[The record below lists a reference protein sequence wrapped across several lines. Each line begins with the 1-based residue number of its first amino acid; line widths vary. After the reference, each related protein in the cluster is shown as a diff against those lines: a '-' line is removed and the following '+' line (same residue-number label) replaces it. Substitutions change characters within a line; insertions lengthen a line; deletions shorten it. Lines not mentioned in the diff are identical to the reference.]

1 MFFSS
6 LTGKGDKTGNAYTPT
21 KIIGGE
27 HPIVSTSILDLLEAD
42 LKKDTPFKVINHVPS
57 WLATDSKD
65 NNTLLVKF
73 LQYYYDWLYSSKD
86 SGLYVDDYIDLM
98 DIDNI
103 TEETKDAFVSSFIPD
118 IDVDGLDL
126 TVEQVKDVLRAV
138 KTNIFQKKGTQEA
151 LATLFTKIFPEIQ
164 SVGVERGN
172 LEFTI
177 QLRIVNDS
185 IRNYDVYETVYKNLF
200 HPVGMRANIQII
212 HSFGSEESR
221 RTEDTIIQ
229 RELSESGPTTTNFD
243 SPRIGNYFVYNMND
257 AESLPAYSGESGSTH
272 GRGETGASGN
282 TANVSNLATYKHPNW
297 IYGVSDGTI
306 LGDINIQGLMSQP
319 LSANNPNLGITQAA
333 S

>member
-6 LTGKGDKTGNAYTPT
+6 LTGTGDTAGNAYTPT

-42 LKKDTPFKVINHVPS
+42 LKKDTPFKVIDHVPS
-57 WLATDSKD
+57 WLATDSRD

-103 TEETKDAFVSSFIPD
+103 TEETKGAFVSSFIPD

-126 TVEQVKDVLRAV
+126 TVDQVKDVLRAV

-164 SVGVERGN
+164 SVSVERGN

-177 QLRIVNDS
+177 QLRITDDS
-185 IRNYDVYETVYKNLF
+185 IRNYDVYETVYRNLF
-200 HPVGMRANIQII
+200 HPVGMCASIQII

-221 RTEDTIIQ
+221 RTDDTIIE
-229 RELSESGPTTTNFD
+229 RELSRSGATSTGFD

-257 AESLPAYSGESGSTH
+257 AGSLAPSS
-272 GRGETGASGN
+272 GASGTSN
-282 TANVSNLATYKHPNW
+282 PRGITGAGSTANVSNLPTYNHPNW
-297 IYGVSDGTI
+297 LYGISGGTSLGTI
-306 LGDINIQGLMSQP
+306 NIRGLMSHP
-319 LSANNPNLGITQAA
+319 LSRNNPNLGITQAA